1 VSAEELQTMYETGRE
16 GPKPFPVISVA
27 SFAGRPA
34 PARQWI
40 VRDLIPDR
48 NVTDLSGDGGLGK
61 SLVALQLCSA
71 MAVGSDWLGHMPTP
85 GTTLYVS
92 CEDEIGE
99 LHRRIEIIA
108 SRRGFSVEDLADMHI
123 VDLTNT
129 TETEFAAPEGR
140 QRIALTATYQ
150 SFIATIQRLRP
161 KLAVLDTRADVFG
174 GDEISRQQVRFFIRA
189 LRRLCFEHDMAIL
202 LLSHPSVSGMVSG
215 SGQSGST
222 AWGNSVRS
230 RLYLERAKA
239 GDGSE
244 PDPDLR
250 ILTTKK
256 ANYGPADSTIALR
269 WEAGIF
275 RPEHVGSGGLD
286 RIARDQHIETRFLEL
301 LRDFDRQGRHVNP
314 SGGPY
319 YAPKAFALADGSID
333 HRQFRSAMERLFSA
347 GRLGVESVGSPSRG
361 IRRIIETG
369 TNSPTNPEK

>member
-1 VSAEELQTMYETGRE
+1 MYEAGRE
-16 GPKPFPVISVA
+16 GPKPFPTVSAA
-27 SFAGRPA
+27 SFAARPS
-34 PARQWI
+34 PERKWI
-40 VRDLIPDR
+40 IRDLIPDR

-85 GTTLYVS
+85 GMTLYLS

-108 SRRGFSVEDLADMHI
+108 SRGGFSVGDLVDMHV

-129 TETEFAAPEGR
+129 TDTEFVAPDRR
-140 QRIALTATYQ
+140 QRIALTSIYD

-161 KLAVLDTRADVFG
+161 KLIVLDTRADVFG
-174 GDEISRQQVRFFIRA
+174 GDEISRQQVRFFIRV
-189 LRRLCFEHDMAIL
+189 LRRLCFEYDMAIL
-202 LLSHPSVSGMVSG
+202 LLSHPSVSGMASG

-250 ILTTKK
+250 VLTTKK
-256 ANYGPADSTIALR
+256 ANYGPVDSTITLR
-269 WEAGIF
+269 WDAGIF
-275 RPEHVGSGGLD
+275 RPDHVGTSSLD
-286 RIARDQHIETRFLEL
+286 RIARDQQIETRFLEL
-301 LRDFDRQGRHVNP
+301 LRDFDNQGRHVNP
-314 SGGPY
+314 FSGPN
-319 YAPKAFALADGSID
+319 YAPTAFSSADPTIGK
-333 HRQFRSAMERLFSA
+333 RQFKTAMERLFTTGRIEVIEVGPSSRRTKRISERRQASA
-347 GRLGVESVGSPSRG
+347 
-361 IRRIIETG
+361 
-369 TNSPTNPEK
+369 